1 VSNWVSGVIND
12 VSDEGLVGRAKQG
25 DLEAYSELVRRHRE
39 RVYRTVLRFTR
50 DHGDADDL
58 AQETFLRAFREIRRF
73 REKAGFST
81 WLYRIAVNLSLNHLK
96 REKREMGRQEF
107 VESFAD
113 RQPAPGFSPE
123 SAFRSAEFQAR
134 LNDAVDSLPPAYKT
148 SFVLVV
154 YEGMSHGQ
162 AARILGCSENTVSW
176 RLHKARKMLQ
186 AKLLPILGEVSR

>member
-1 VSNWVSGVIND
+1 MSGVSND

-39 RVYRTVLRFTR
+39 RVYRTIIRFTR
-50 DHGDADDL
+50 NHGDADDL
-58 AQETFLRAFREIRRF
+58 AQETFLRAYREIRRF
-73 REKAGFST
+73 REKAEFST

-96 REKREMGRQEF
+96 RQKREMGRREF
-107 VESFAD
+107 DESFAD
-113 RQPAPGFSPE
+113 REPAPGFSPE
-123 SAFRSAEFQAR
+123 SASGSAEFQAR
-134 LNDAVDSLPPAYKT
+134 LDDAVASLPPAYRT

-162 AARILGCSENTVSW
+162 AARVLGCSENTVSW

-186 AKLLPILGEVSR
+186 ARLRPLLGGVSR

>member
-1 VSNWVSGVIND
+1 MSDVIND

-39 RVYRTVLRFTR
+39 MVYRTVLRFTR

-58 AQETFLRAFREIRRF
+58 AQETFLRAYREIRRF

-96 REKREMGRQEF
+96 RKNREMGRQEF
-107 VESFAD
+107 DESFAD
-113 RQPAPGFSPE
+113 RNPAPGFSPE

>member
-1 VSNWVSGVIND
+1 MSGVISD

-39 RVYRTVLRFTR
+39 KVYWTIFRFTR

-58 AQETFLRAFREIRRF
+58 AQETFLRAFREIGKF
-73 REKAGFST
+73 KEKSEFST

-96 REKREMGRQEF
+96 RKKREMGRRDFDER
-107 VESFAD
+107 FAD
-113 RQPAPGFSPE
+113 RQPAPGLSPE
-123 SAFRSAEFQAR
+123 SASENAEFQAC
-134 LNDAVDSLPPAYKT
+134 LDKAVDSLPRAYKA

-154 YEGMSHGQ
+154 RGGMSHNQ

-176 RLHKARKMLQ
+176 RLHKARKILQ
-186 AKLLPILGEVSR
+186 ARLRSALGEAPR

>member
-1 VSNWVSGVIND
+1 VSGVISD

-39 RVYRTVLRFTR
+39 KVYWTIFRFTR

-81 WLYRIAVNLSLNHLK
+81 WLYRIAVNLSLNYLK
-96 REKREMGRQEF
+96 RKKREMGRREF
-107 VESFAD
+107 DESFAD

-123 SAFRSAEFQAR
+123 SASRSAEFQAR
-134 LNDAVDSLPPAYKT
+134 LSEAVDSLPPAYKT
-148 SFVLVV
+148 AFVLVV
-154 YEGMSHGQ
+154 NEGMSHGQ
-162 AARILGCSENTVSW
+162 AARIMGCSENTVSW

>member
-1 VSNWVSGVIND
+1 MINN

-39 RVYRTVLRFTR
+39 MVYRTVLRFTR

-58 AQETFLRAFREIRRF
+58 AQETFLRAYREIRRF

-81 WLYRIAVNLSLNHLK
+81 WLYRIAVNLSLNNLK
-96 REKREMGRQEF
+96 RKKREMGRQEF
-107 VESFAD
+107 DESCGD

-123 SAFRSAEFQAR
+123 SASQSAELQVC
-134 LNDAVDSLPPAYKT
+134 LGNAVDSLPRAYKT

-186 AKLLPILGEVSR
+186 ARLRPIVGGVSR